1 MQLPCCKVWFPKRSR
16 FSPCEPLCLLN
27 LMLDESK
34 GDPPLYLETQQNK
47 CLLGGSVR
55 FLFAKHCKVHEKHLY
70 QVPSKFPFNIWP
82 NDIIG
87 HKSNNTLL
95 VVCKNQYYSWTL
107 LFCVFFPTFCFWKH
121 CIWAMHRRRC
131 GLGIQWMWSQKCQAL
146 DMRKKLCCDIGS
158 GSMYATKV
166 FTVHSIYGVY
176 LWYIYC
182 RIMSFSEALGFS
194 AAAG

>member
-55 FLFAKHCKVHEKHLY
+55 FLFAKHCKVHETHLY

-107 LFCVFFPTFCFWKH
+107 LFCVFSQPFVFESTVYGPCIGEDAGSVYSECGHKNVKH
-121 CIWAMHRRRC
+121 WTCARSYAVTLVADPCMQQRYLQYIAYM
-131 GLGIQWMWSQKCQAL
+131 AYTY
-146 DMRKKLCCDIGS
+146 DIFI
-158 GSMYATKV
+158 V
-166 FTVHSIYGVY
+166 
-176 LWYIYC
+176 
-182 RIMSFSEALGFS
+182 E
-194 AAAG
+194 